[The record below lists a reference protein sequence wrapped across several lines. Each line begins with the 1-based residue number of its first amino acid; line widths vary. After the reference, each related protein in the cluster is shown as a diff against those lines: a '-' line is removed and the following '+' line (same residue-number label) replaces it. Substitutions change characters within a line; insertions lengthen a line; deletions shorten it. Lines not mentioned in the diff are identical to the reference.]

1 MKLINRPVVNSGRKF
16 LKRMTEEQKQLK
28 KIYWLLFGGGCFVV
42 FAYLPMFFFDP
53 ATSWTLWWIDN
64 VFHTFGG
71 AYAFFFSRAL
81 WRYAKMHYQ
90 IALPFG
96 GEVLIWIGGAL
107 IIGVFW
113 EWYELIVDRYE
124 VFILHVPS
132 IMTYADNIGDLAFD
146 TFGAVIAAIF
156 LWRRNKR

>member
-1 MKLINRPVVNSGRKF
+1 MA
-16 LKRMTEEQKQLK
+16 EEQRLLK
-28 KIYWLLFGGGCFVV
+28 KIYWLLFWGGCFVV
-42 FAYLPMFFFDP
+42 LAYTPTFFFDP

-64 VFHTFGG
+64 GFHMLGG

-81 WRYAKMHYQ
+81 WRYAKLHYQ
-90 IALPFG
+90 IVMPPG
-96 GEVLIWIGGAL
+96 GEVLIWIAGAL

-124 VFILHVPS
+124 VFILRVPS

-146 TFGAVIAAIF
+146 TFGALVAAA
-156 LWRRNKR
+156 LLRYRSKG